1 MMISLRKSLRLQSS
15 KAVLL
20 VLLLILVVIGAAPG
34 YLSGKWR
41 WSEPPKVATLS
52 QLTKLH
58 QVGLQIPGWQVI
70 DRKTPQVGEHKW
82 LMQEISNANKDK
94 AIVLLFPQK
103 GNREQPEVEWS
114 DVSGFQNWET
124 DSDRSVDFTVK
135 NPATKVTAQFFRGLT
150 KRQQGS
156 SQETRR
162 QTYAVLQWYAW
173 STGGH
178 PAPSQWFFA
187 DRAAQWQNR
196 RIPWVAV
203 SILVPIEPLDTI
215 EQHWSEVESLAQT
228 IQSTLMSSVLH
239 P

>member
-1 MMISLRKSLRLQSS
+1 MISFRKSLHLQWS
-15 KAVLL
+15 KVVLL
-20 VLLLILVVIGAAPG
+20 LLLLILVTIGSAPG

-41 WSEPPKVATLS
+41 WSQPPTVATLP
-52 QLTKLH
+52 QLTKLR
-58 QVGLQIPGWQVI
+58 QVGLKLPGWQVV
-70 DRKTPQVGEHKW
+70 DLKTPQVGEHKW
-82 LMQEISNANKDK
+82 LMQEITNANKDK

-103 GNREQPEVEWS
+103 GNREQPEVEWN
-114 DVSGFQNWET
+114 DVNGFQNWET
-124 DSDRSVDFTVK
+124 DSDRFVDFAVT
-135 NPATKVTAQFFRGLT
+135 NPSAKVTARFFRGLT
-150 KRQQGS
+150 KRQRGN
-156 SQETRR
+156 SQEMRR

-215 EQHWSEVESLAQT
+215 EQHWSEIESIAQT
-228 IQSTLMSSVLH
+228 IQSTLMSNVLRS
-239 P
+239 

>member
-1 MMISLRKSLRLQSS
+1 
-15 KAVLL
+15 
-20 VLLLILVVIGAAPG
+20 
-34 YLSGKWR
+34 
-41 WSEPPKVATLS
+41 
-52 QLTKLH
+52 
-58 QVGLQIPGWQVI
+58 
-70 DRKTPQVGEHKW
+70 
-82 LMQEISNANKDK
+82 
-94 AIVLLFPQK
+94 
-103 GNREQPEVEWS
+103 VEWS

>member
-1 MMISLRKSLRLQSS
+1 MISLRKSLHLQSS

-20 VLLLILVVIGAAPG
+20 VLLLILVAIGAAPG

-41 WSEPPKVATLS
+41 WSEPPNVATLS
-52 QLTKLH
+52 QLTKLR
-58 QVGLQIPGWQVI
+58 QVGLQIPGWQVL

-82 LMQEISNANKDK
+82 LMQEITNANRDK

-114 DVSGFQNWET
+114 DISGFQNWET
-124 DSDRSVDFTVK
+124 DSDRSVNFTVK

-150 KRQQGS
+150 KRQRGN

-228 IQSTLMSSVLH
+228 VQSTLMSSVLR

>member
-1 MMISLRKSLRLQSS
+1 MMIPLRKSLHLQSS

-20 VLLLILVVIGAAPG
+20 VLLLVLAAIGAAPG

-52 QLTKLH
+52 QLTKLR

-82 LMQEISNANKDK
+82 LMQEITNANKDK

-124 DSDRSVDFTVK
+124 DSDLSVDFTVE

-150 KRQQGS
+150 KRQRGS
-156 SQETRR
+156 AQETRR

-215 EQHWSEVESLAQT
+215 ERHRSEVESLAQT
-228 IQSTLMSSVLH
+228 IQSTLMSSVLR